1 MRNLPATDNGKEN
14 KVHVYET
21 RETIS
26 KSSEETTMID
36 RAKLLDRVMDIE
48 KKLNGIQDYDIL
60 LDQLLTEARLLTNAD
75 AGSIYEYTG
84 DMLEIKHAQNETQ
97 QSTLAPGEKLPFVH
111 TAFPMD
117 FKSVAGYCII
127 TGKTVTLPDV
137 YNIPPDAP
145 YSFNRFLD
153 IKTGYHTVS
162 TLTVPMFTLSRRRP
176 LGALQII
183 NPKDAQGNIDYFSE
197 DKQTLIEHFAAVAA
211 AALERA
217 FLTRSMLLRMIEMA
231 RFRDPTET
239 NHHVN
244 RVSHY
249 ALEIYDRWAFL
260 HHESEAKAI
269 KFRDNLKI
277 AAMMHDVGKVGIP
290 DHILKKQD
298 RLTDEEYALIRCH
311 TCIGASLFVDPNS
324 DVDQMVQEVAMH
336 HHERWDGAGYPGSL
350 DPRDA
355 AEPDLCERISQNPG
369 LQGNEIPLAARIV
382 GIADVFDALSSA
394 RSYKQ
399 AWSADES
406 VAEIIAQR
414 GKQFDPGLVDC
425 FEATLPRILAI
436 KEVMQ
441 D

>member
-1 MRNLPATDNGKEN
+1 
-14 KVHVYET
+14 
-21 RETIS
+21 
-26 KSSEETTMID
+26 MID
-36 RAKLLDRVMDIE
+36 RADLLDQVMSIE

-60 LDQLLTEARLLTNAD
+60 LDELLTEARRLTNAD
-75 AGSIYEYTG
+75 AGSLYEYTD
-84 DMLEIKHAQNETQ
+84 DMLVIKHAQNETQ
-97 QSTLAPGEKLPFVH
+97 QSLLAPGEKLPFIH
-111 TAFPMD
+111 TAFPVD

-137 YNIPPDAP
+137 YNIPANAP

-153 IKTGYHTVS
+153 MKTGYHTVS
-162 TLTVPMFTLSRRRP
+162 TLTVPMFTLSSRRP

-183 NPKDAQGNIDYFSE
+183 NPKDAQGNIDYFGE

-239 NHHVN
+239 DRHVN

-260 HHESEAKAI
+260 HNETGARAV

-290 DHILKKQD
+290 DQILKKPG
-298 RLTDEEYALIRCH
+298 RLTDDEFSQIRCH
-311 TCIGASLFVDPNS
+311 TCIGASLFADPS
-324 DVDQMVQEVAMH
+324 SEVDQMVQEVTMH
-336 HHERWDGAGYPGSL
+336 HHERWDGGGYPGNL
-350 DPRDA
+350 TVTDA
-355 AEPDLCERISQNPG
+355 AEPDLCARISQNPG
-369 LQGNEIPLAARIV
+369 LKGDDIPLAARIV
-382 GIADVFDALSSA
+382 SIADVFDALSSA
-394 RSYKQ
+394 RAYKK
-399 AWSADES
+399 ALSTNDSA
-406 VAEIIAQR
+406 AEIMAQR
-414 GKQFDPGLVDC
+414 GKQFDPDLVDC